1 MLDVKFYN
9 TSSKCTKPYNIFI
22 NIADNGILGSTVNW
36 AVLNWI
42 DWTIIVVLSAS
53 TLLSLWRG
61 FAREALS
68 LVGWVAAFILSS
80 IYADKLAVLSV
91 DLIDNESARYV
102 VAFALLFVGV
112 LLLFNLMGLLLK
124 QLIHL
129 TGLSLLDR
137 LLGTV
142 FGFTRGVIVLLVV
155 VFVVR
160 EILPPDN
167 QHALRQSRLMPHLDM
182 LMQWTQSMFGK
193 MDIGSALDSE
203 FLDSVAV
210 PEISI

>member
-1 MLDVKFYN
+1 M
-9 TSSKCTKPYNIFI
+9 
-22 NIADNGILGSTVNW
+22 NW

-42 DWTIIVVLSAS
+42 DWTIITVLTAS

-68 LVGWVAAFILSS
+68 LAGWVAAFVLSNL
-80 IYADKLAVLSV
+80 YADRLSALSV
-91 DLIDNESARYV
+91 DLIENESARYV
-102 VAFALLFVGV
+102 AAFAVLFVGV
-112 LLLFNLMGLLLK
+112 LLFFNLMGLLVK
-124 QLIHL
+124 QLIRL

-142 FGFTRGVIVLLVV
+142 FGFTRGVIVLLVL
-155 VFVVR
+155 VFIAR
-160 EILPPDN
+160 QILSPDSE
-167 QHALRQSRLMPHLDM
+167 QALRQSQLMPHLDM

-193 MDIGSALDSE
+193 MNIDSALDPML
-203 FLDSVAV
+203 LDSAVV